1 MTRNKQL
8 KHRRHS
14 IRLKGYDYSTSGAY
28 FITICVQDGKY
39 LLSAVVDDKLA
50 LKDAGRM
57 VQEVWGLLTRKFQA
71 VQLDSFVIM
80 PNHMHFI
87 VLLTNPDD
95 EVDLHVL
102 PTQTQE
108 GQTRRS
114 APTSLPEVVQWF
126 KSFTTAR
133 YRVGVRDNNW
143 PPFPGR
149 LWQRNYW
156 ERIIRNERELEAI
169 RRYIWNNP
177 ANWKKDKLYRGNPSS
192 C

>member
-57 VQEVWGLLTRKFQA
+57 VQELWGLLPRKFQA

-80 PNHMHFI
+80 PNHMHFV

-126 KSFTTAR
+126 KSFTPAR
-133 YRVGVRDNNW
+133 YRIGVHDKNW

-156 ERIIRNERELEAI
+156 ERIIRNKRELQAI

-177 ANWKKDKLYRGNPSS
+177 VNWKKDKLYRGNPNRW
-192 C
+192 